1 MASNRYKPT
10 STGTRATIGQ
20 VGNLDHESIKMGNV
34 GHAPHVDE
42 RLQKRR
48 EAILSDMQ
56 RMIVSMI
63 PESTVPLPVQVLQAR
78 RNAEAR
84 ESLLQEFGAM
94 KSSDIGD
101 LAGSKASNRAALAHK
116 WKSDRR
122 IFSVVHGSV
131 TYFPGFQF
139 TPQGQPLQ
147 VISEILAI
155 LGEIRKEW
163 ELALWFTGSNGWLRG
178 ARPVD
183 LLIEAPARVVEAA
196 RREAEDRVF

>member
-1 MASNRYKPT
+1 MASNRSKAA
-10 STGTRATIGQ
+10 STIRQA
-20 VGNLDHESIKMGNV
+20 VPDHESVLTEKGGSTRHFGEMV
-34 GHAPHVDE
+34 
-42 RLQKRR
+42 QKRR
-48 EAILSDMQ
+48 DVIFADMQ
-56 RMIVSMI
+56 RMIGSMI

-84 ESLLQEFGAM
+84 ENLLQEFGAM

-101 LAGSKASNRAALAHK
+101 VAGSKAANRAALAHK

-122 IFSVVHGSV
+122 IFSVVHGNV

-139 TPQGQPLQ
+139 TPEGQPLQ

-155 LGEIRKEW
+155 LGELRKEW
-163 ELALWFTGSNGWLRG
+163 ELALWFTASNGWLG
-178 ARPVD
+178 GTRPVD
-183 LLIEAPARVVEAA
+183 LLLEAPERVVEAA

>member
-1 MASNRYKPT
+1 MAASRSRST
-10 STGTRATIGQ
+10 STGAETRT
-20 VGNLDHESIKMGNV
+20 HTW
-34 GHAPHVDE
+34 
-42 RLQKRR
+42 QKRR
-48 EAILSDMQ
+48 DAILADTQ

-63 PESTVPLPVQVLQAR
+63 PESTVPLPAQVLQAR

-94 KSSDIGD
+94 TSSDIGNV
-101 LAGSKASNRAALAHK
+101 AGSKASNRAALAHK

-122 IFSVVHGSV
+122 IFSVVHGNV

-139 TPQGQPLQ
+139 TSEGQPLP

-155 LGEIRKEW
+155 LGEIRREW

-183 LLIEAPARVVEAA
+183 LLLKAPERVIEAA
-196 RREAEDRVF
+196 RHEAEERVF